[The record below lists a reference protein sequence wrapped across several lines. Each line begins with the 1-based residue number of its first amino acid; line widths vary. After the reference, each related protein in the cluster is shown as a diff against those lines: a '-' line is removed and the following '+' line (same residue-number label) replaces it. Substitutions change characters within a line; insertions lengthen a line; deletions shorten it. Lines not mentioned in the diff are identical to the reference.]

1 LEPDLVVACGPS
13 KVDDRGCK
21 GPPDLVVEI
30 LSPGAAPNDSGVKFR
45 KYLRAKVREYWIL
58 DPEAKTLHA
67 CVLHA
72 NQYLVSVYDESQ
84 TVPVT
89 VLPPC
94 RIELRA
100 VFAE

>member
-1 LEPDLVVACGPS
+1 VDPD
-13 KVDDRGCK
+13 
-21 GPPDLVVEI
+21 
-30 LSPGAAPNDSGVKFR
+30 
-45 KYLRAKVREYWIL
+45 
-58 DPEAKTLHA
+58 AKTVHA
-67 CVLHA
+67 CVLLS
-72 NQYLVSVYDESQ
+72 NQYLVSVYDEAQ